1 MRWEAYA
8 ASALMEWRHEP
19 KDTIPR
25 NIFELGLKSHLAQP
39 GLVLAYANFLLGEPP
54 ARLGGTAAAAACS
67 HACGQ
72 RQGWPRPALLA
83 QWQRFA
89 AGFTEPCLRR
99 APVSCPDPR
108 RPHTA
113 WVCKTSS
120 RLRLPGPHLPGL
132 GDIPNTRALFERALT
147 ATPGEAAAP
156 LWDAYVQLEYDV
168 GSLAAA
174 AAVEQRRAAAAAAA
188 REAAAAAAAGAA
200 LDGKPAVHAE
210 PAQHEA
216 LRLALLKYKVL
227 DLWPGSAVQRLHF
240 ERLLGQA
247 PAIEVGTGRD

>member
-1 MRWEAYA
+1 M
-8 ASALMEWRHEP
+8 SALGPTLADGCGPVLQPWSLP
-19 KDTIPR
+19 SPR
-25 NIFELGLKSHLAQP
+25 TAC
-39 GLVLAYANFLLGEPP
+39 PP
-54 ARLGGTAAAAACS
+54 CACS
-67 HACGQ
+67 FLQNFCLPHTCC
-72 RQGWPRPALLA
+72 PAL
-83 QWQRFA
+83 
-89 AGFTEPCLRR
+89 PCS
-99 APVSCPDPR
+99 A
-108 RPHTA
+108 
-113 WVCKTSS
+113 
-120 RLRLPGPHLPGL
+120 GL

-147 ATPGEAAAP
+147 ATPFDAAAP
-156 LWDAYVQLEYDV
+156 LWDAYAQLEYDA

-188 REAAAAAAAGAA
+188 REAAAAAAAGAT

-247 PAIEVGTGRD
+247 PAIEVRAGRGRRAAAAHRLLASRLLPFCQVAGCVMVGLEHAAASYAACSRQPA